1 MKYEKDTSHAQVTI
15 IVAESEKKKKR
26 FNDVI

>member
-15 IVAESEKKKKR
+15 IVAESEKKKR